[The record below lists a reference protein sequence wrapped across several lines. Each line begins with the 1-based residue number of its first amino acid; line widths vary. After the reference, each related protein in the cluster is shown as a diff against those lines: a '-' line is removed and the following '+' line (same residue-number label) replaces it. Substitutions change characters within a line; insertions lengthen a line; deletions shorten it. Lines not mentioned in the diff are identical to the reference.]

1 MGLLNGVLT
10 GCGAVACFGFLVS
23 PASGFAVGWLTARK
37 DSTTDTARKN
47 GQSSNMIPAVIV
59 GGITGLG
66 GWLGE
71 VIGHPIW
78 VASTSSSGAD
88 PIAMGLLFACVPG
101 MLYILLAIVASVFG
115 WRIGI
120 QKKPPSSS

>member
-10 GCGAVACFGFLVS
+10 GCGAVVCFGFLVS
-23 PASGFAVGWLTARK
+23 PASGFVAGWLAARK
-37 DSTTDTARKN
+37 DSTTDTTRKN
-47 GQSSNMIPAVIV
+47 GQSSNITPAVIV

-78 VASTSSSGAD
+78 MASTSSSGAD
-88 PIAMGLLFACVPG
+88 PIATGLFVACVPG

-115 WRIGI
+115 WRIGT
-120 QKKPPSSS
+120 QKKSPSP